1 MAPYT
6 MKSTEVSTVPRYI
19 EEPIGRLDK
28 ALDEAQSR
36 GWTVVDIKKDW
47 KKVFPFE

>member
-28 ALDEAQSR
+28 AGKILF
-36 GWTVVDIKKDW
+36 VDI
-47 KKVFPFE
+47 VARP